1 MPKPIVVL
9 YIPSADFFNISL
21 PPSELMAAF
30 NDIHYEI
37 KMPPMFYDY
46 LWFVF
51 VDEES
56 DVPRLQV
63 FHEKD
68 YTKEQYDDLYKM
80 LQEGIGSLK
89 NKDNESNSGRSL

>member
-9 YIPSADFFNISL
+9 YIPLADFFSRDL
-21 PPSELMAAF
+21 PPSQLMAVF
-30 NDIHYEI
+30 NDNHDEI

-51 VDEES
+51 VDEAS

-68 YTKEQYDDLYKM
+68 YTKEQYDDLKNM
-80 LQEGIGSLK
+80 LEEGINSLK
-89 NKDNESNSGRSL
+89 NK

>member
-9 YIPSADFFNISL
+9 YL
-21 PPSELMAAF
+21 PDNDYFGPETSPMDLMAVF
-30 NDIHYEI
+30 NYDGGRI

-51 VDEES
+51 VNREIVAPE
-56 DVPRLQV
+56 LKV

-68 YTKEQYDDLYKM
+68 YTQIQYDDLRKM
-80 LQEGIGSLK
+80 LEEGILYLK
-89 NKDNESNSGRSL
+89 TNNK